1 MVRHLERKDSASRK
15 GVKQLKSGLEL
26 LGPTGLEILEKL
38 GAGSTAAETARVL
51 GCSKP
56 NVTYWKDRLV
66 AMGALRLQV
75 ADVIKYYSLTPYG
88 LKILA
93 RSEEQVS
100 ESVVLEDHAVKFAV
114 VEHEKCRI
122 DWRKLGEPRNWEQLG
137 AKVCGVKVEKTSRH
151 VIIHPGRLRGFDVDE
166 LEVEAGRI
174 VERIRLILEAK
185 FGMVLADDGVPIH
198 KPIFR
203 FYSDEAKE
211 DVKNGTCIVEGVGS
225 VDCSPPERVPH
236 EEYCGKERA
245 KARLLLPDKVRRM
258 EIKLDG
264 LIVTVERLVDLTAK
278 LVDSMTQVV
287 GVSEG
292 SAREFKKSDFQ
303 SYVR

>member
-1 MVRHLERKDSASRK
+1 MARHLQRKDSGFRK
-15 GVKQLKSGLEL
+15 GVKLLKSGIEL
-26 LGPTGLEILEKL
+26 LGPTSLEILERL
-38 GAGSTAAETARVL
+38 GAGSTAAETARAV
-51 GCSKP
+51 GCSRA
-56 NVTYWKDRLV
+56 NVTYWKNRLV
-66 AMGALRLQV
+66 DMGALRLQV

-93 RSEEQVS
+93 RSEKQAFEP
-100 ESVVLEDHAVKFAV
+100 VVLEDHAVKFAV

-122 DWRKLGEPRNWEQLG
+122 DWRKLGKPRNWEQMG

-166 LEVEAGRI
+166 LEIEAGRI
-174 VERIRLILEAK
+174 VERIKRILEAK

-211 DVKNGTCIVEGVGS
+211 DAKSGTCIVEGVGGI
-225 VDCSPPERVPH
+225 DCSPPERVPH
-236 EEYCGKERA
+236 EEYRGKERA
-245 KARLLLPDKVRRM
+245 KARLLLPDKVRHM

-278 LVDSMTQVV
+278 LVNSLTQIV

-292 SAREFKKSDFQ
+292 AARDSKKSDFQ

>member
-1 MVRHLERKDSASRK
+1 MARRLQRKDSAFRK

-26 LGPTGLEILEKL
+26 LGPTGLKILEKL

-66 AMGALRLQV
+66 TMGALRLQV
-75 ADVIKYYSLTPYG
+75 ADVFKYYHLTPYG
-88 LKILA
+88 SKILA
-93 RSEEQVS
+93 RSERGVS
-100 ESVVLEDHAVKFAV
+100 EPVVLEDHAVKFAV

-122 DWRKLGEPRNWEQLG
+122 DWRKLGNPRNWEQMG

-151 VIIHPGRLRGFDVDE
+151 VIIHPGRLKGFDVDE

-174 VERIRLILEAK
+174 VERIKHVLEAR

-203 FYSDEAKE
+203 FYSDVAKE

-245 KARLLLPDKVRRM
+245 KARLLLPDSVRRV
-258 EIKLDG
+258 EVKLDR
-264 LIVTVERLVDLTAK
+264 LIAIEERLADSIAK
-278 LVDSMTQVV
+278 LFDFLTQVA

-292 SAREFKKSDFQ
+292 SSRDSKKSDFQ